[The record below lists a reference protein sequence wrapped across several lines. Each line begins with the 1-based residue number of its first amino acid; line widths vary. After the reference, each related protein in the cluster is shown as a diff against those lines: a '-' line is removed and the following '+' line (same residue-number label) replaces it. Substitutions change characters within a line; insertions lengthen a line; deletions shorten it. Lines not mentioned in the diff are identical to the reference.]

1 MIRLA
6 ANLHLLFLSVRTG
19 KGMID
24 LHIQALEQ
32 SFHYH
37 QTVFKPRVG
46 SNLAHTIVNFR
57 LRSRRSGFSDTRVGL
72 R

>member
-1 MIRLA
+1 
-6 ANLHLLFLSVRTG
+6 
-19 KGMID
+19 MID

-32 SFHYH
+32 SFHYD
-37 QTVFKPRVG
+37 QIVLKPRVG
-46 SNLAHTIVNFR
+46 SNLAYTIVNFR